1 MPDWVGRYVGLL
13 APAIKFPLKYH
24 WLPVAVLEVRLL
36 FGSNVMTGVG
46 TVITVTIMLSE
57 EVVIALP
64 VVFTKYVPLEVTDNV
79 LNVAPLIAVLFLYH

>member
-1 MPDWVGRYVGLL
+1 
-13 APAIKFPLKYH
+13 
-24 WLPVAVLEVRLL
+24 
-36 FGSNVMTGVG
+36 MTGVG